1 MRFHEVGTSM
11 VETESLHFRFPES
24 SEAILEDVTVSIRPG
39 RTILSGASGSGK
51 STLLA
56 LFNRL
61 YPENCDGILDGRLEL
76 LGRSYD
82 DYAPGEINQRVGT
95 VFQDPD
101 TQFVMERVDEEL
113 IFTLENLSTPV
124 SDIEQ
129 RVTEILES
137 LQLSDYRNRK
147 IDSLSGGQKQRIA
160 VACALVGRPEWLLL
174 DEPLTHLDPVT
185 AYEFVEWLDRVT
197 GLNVIVVE
205 HRPHLW
211 GDYFDWHIEL
221 ERGRIVRN
229 ESFCPVDDF
238 AFIKSNAS
246 LKNPYHYTI
255 EEVRRDSFQL
265 KRSELHVRAGEV
277 IAILGPNGS
286 GKSTFLRSL
295 TEHDRRVGLVPQS
308 PEHLFFM
315 NSVESELQF
324 GHEDSIESVLS
335 DMSLLD
341 QRHLH
346 PLSLS
351 HGQKRR
357 LAVAIQS
364 LTNKQLLTFDEP
376 TAGQDEPSLHAL
388 ELLMKR
394 HAEMGRTILF
404 VTHDLSFARIANTF
418 YLMKDGEL
426 SGPFKD
432 ELWKDTETL
441 RHYRLQGRRARC
453 HSMT

>member
-1 MRFHEVGTSM
+1 M

-24 SEAILEDVTVSIRPG
+24 SEAILEDVTVSIRQG

-61 YPENCDGILDGRLEL
+61 YPENCDGILDGRLKL

-82 DYAPGEINQRVGT
+82 DYAPGEINQRVAT

-101 TQFVMERVDEEL
+101 TQFVMERVEEEL

-160 VACALVGRPEWLLL
+160 VACALVGRPKWLLL

-185 AYEFVEWLDRVT
+185 AQEFVKWLDKLKD
-197 GLNVIVVE
+197 LNVIVVE

-221 ERGRIVRN
+221 ERGCVVRN
-229 ESFCPVDDF
+229 ESFRPVEDF
-238 AFIKSNAS
+238 AFVKSNAS
-246 LKNPYHYTI
+246 LSAIQRYKVN
-255 EEVRRDSFQL
+255 EVRRDSFQL
-265 KRSELHVRAGEV
+265 NETVLHVRAGEV
-277 IAILGPNGS
+277 IAVLGPNGS
-286 GKSTFLRSL
+286 GKSTFLRSI
-295 TEHDRRVGLVPQS
+295 TEHDHRVGLVPQS

-315 NSVESELQF
+315 NSVEQELQF
-324 GHEDSIESVLS
+324 GHETSIETVLS
-335 DMSLLD
+335 DMELHN
-341 QRHLH
+341 QRFLH

-357 LAVAIQS
+357 LAVGIQS
-364 LTNKQLLTFDEP
+364 LSNKQLLAFDEP
-376 TAGQDEPSLHAL
+376 TAGQDEVSLHAL
-388 ELLMKR
+388 EALMKR
-394 HAEMGRTILF
+394 HAEQGQTILF
-404 VTHDLSFARIANTF
+404 VTHDLSFANIANTF

-426 SGPFKD
+426 SGPFGD
-432 ELWKDTETL
+432 ELWQNTEML
-441 RHYRLQGRRARC
+441 LNYRLQGRGERC